1 MSLYVYSGV
10 PGSGKTYHAVR
21 DMRFNRAPVITNVNV
36 AGLPNVA
43 VLPLDQITPELLM
56 AYSVHYFASNKYR
69 ENTLLLVIDEA
80 QLLFNSRSWND
91 DNRMDWLAFLS
102 QHRKY
107 GYRCIFISQDIAMI
121 DKQFRCLCEF
131 DCRHTAASS
140 ISLFTRALSLLGMR
154 CTCAKYYNFD
164 SDILIYRDIYRI
176 SKSTYRYYNTSQDIL
191 APDFAD
197 CDLTPV
203 LSQIG
208 GDSAPPQ
215 RQRVG
220 ASPPSGESTG
230 GDGETCEN
238 GLSLIHGQGDNP

>member
-36 AGLPNVA
+36 AGLPHVA
-43 VLPLDQITPELLM
+43 VLSLDQITPKLLM
-56 AYSVHYFASNKYR
+56 AYSTYYFQDHPYK

-107 GYRCIFISQDIAMI
+107 GYRCIFISQDIKMI

-131 DCRHTAASS
+131 DVRHTAASS
-140 ISLFTRALSLLGMR
+140 ISLLTRWVSLFGIR
-154 CTCAKYYNFD
+154 FTCAKYYNFD
-164 SDILIYRDIYRI
+164 SDILIYRDLYKI
-176 SKSTYRYYNTSQDIL
+176 SKHTFRYYSTSQDIL

-203 LSQIG
+203 VSQVG
-208 GDSAPPQ
+208 GSCAPPQ

-220 ASPPSGESTG
+220 AAPMTGETTG
-230 GDGETCEN
+230 GSGVVSAEVVT
-238 GLSLIHGQGDNP
+238 

>member
-36 AGLPNVA
+36 AGLPHVA
-43 VLPLDQITPELLM
+43 VLPLDQITPKLLM
-56 AYSVHYFASNKYR
+56 AYSTHYFREHKYK

-91 DNRMDWLAFLS
+91 ANRMDWLAFLS

-107 GYRCIFISQDIAMI
+107 GYRCVFISQDIKMI

-140 ISLFTRALSLLGMR
+140 ISLLTRAFSLFGIR
-154 CTCAKYYNFD
+154 FTCAKYYNFD
-164 SDILIYRDIYRI
+164 SDTLIFRDMYKIGKR
-176 SKSTYRYYNTSQDIL
+176 TFRYYNTSQDIL
-191 APDFAD
+191 APSFDD

-203 LSQIG
+203 LSQIDG
-208 GDSAPPQ
+208 ASAPPQ

-220 ASPPSGESTG
+220 ASPPSSESTG
-230 GDGETCEN
+230 DDGVSTEDDV
-238 GLSLIHGQGDNP
+238 I

>member
-36 AGLPNVA
+36 GGLPNVA
-43 VLPLDQITPELLM
+43 VLPLEQITPKLLM
-56 AYSVHYFASNKYR
+56 AYSQHYFSDHKYR
-69 ENTLLLVIDEA
+69 ENNLLLVIDEA

-91 DNRMDWLAFLS
+91 ANRMDWLAFLS

-107 GYRCIFISQDIAMI
+107 GYRCIFVAQDIKMI

-131 DCRHTAASS
+131 DVRHTAASS
-140 ISLFTRALSLLGMR
+140 ISLVTRALSLLGMR
-154 CTCAKYYNFD
+154 FTCAKYYNFD
-164 SDILIYRDIYRI
+164 SDVLVFRDLYKI
-176 SKSTYRYYNTSQDIL
+176 SKRTYRYYNTAQDIL
-191 APDFAD
+191 APEFAD
-197 CDLTPV
+197 CDLSPV

-208 GDSAPPQ
+208 GDAAPPQ

-220 ASPPSGESTG
+220 ASPPSGDSTG
-230 GDGETCEN
+230 DAGADDED
-238 GLSLIHGQGDNP
+238 GLS